1 MPWPGEASSCLGKAT
16 PSSNCPARSTA
27 QCTSNHERAPLHVLA
42 SMAASAPPAPAVVV
56 IDEDVKKRTLG
67 VVPLRQ
73 CTWARL
79 FFRNRTPS
87 PRTTCR
93 VQGPEAEAQTQIR
106 ACLVTAR
113 CHLSLHS
120 RQPSLARQLV
130 LKLDEGETLKVTV
143 EKVGKASATA
153 DEFQSDLSSSEC
165 RYAVYDHEG
174 AAPAPRAHVL
184 CLPTHC
190 CLHLPATDTLP
201 DGRKKSKLL
210 FILWAH
216 SRARPSSCM
225 TYTSRKNAVSSAL
238 EGVFDV
244 TARNEDELLELLGL
258 KVDDE
263 DSEEWDPDA

>member
-1 MPWPGEASSCLGKAT
+1 
-16 PSSNCPARSTA
+16 
-27 QCTSNHERAPLHVLA
+27 
-42 SMAASAPPAPAVVV
+42 MAASAPPAPAVVV
-56 IDEDVKKRTLG
+56 IDEDVKKRFKDLK
-67 VVPLRQ
+67 LKRK
-73 CTWARL
+73 
-79 FFRNRTPS
+79 
-87 PRTTCR
+87 
-93 VQGPEAEAQTQIR
+93 
-106 ACLVTAR
+106 
-113 CHLSLHS
+113 HKY
-120 RQPSLARQLV
+120 LV
-130 LKLDEGETLKVTV
+130 LKLEEGETLKVTV

-165 RYAVYDHEG
+165 RYAVYDHE
-174 AAPAPRAHVL
+174 
-184 CLPTHC
+184 
-190 CLHLPATDTLP
+190 DTLP